1 MGCSALLVYF
11 IMGSL
16 MQEQGMESGVRST
29 GPCVPQHR
37 LGVKTLQLS
46 LPRAGDS
53 ERMCECREGAEC
65 QAQEYLPE

>member
-1 MGCSALLVYF
+1 
-11 IMGSL
+11 

-29 GPCVPQHR
+29 APCVPWCR
-37 LGVKTLQLS
+37 LRVEAVPLS

-65 QAQEYLPE
+65 QAQECLPE